1 MHYDTLEEAT
11 TAIFLLPDKQFLK
24 IFHPAISKGG
34 PLQPFLM
41 DELRILT
48 AEAITEEYDG
58 SYTDRW
64 VRITVD
70 GKTGW
75 VHGAYLSAERGGP
88 IYYIP
93 EDLIDFDMGDAP

>member
-48 AEAITEEYDG
+48 AEAITEEYYSG
-58 SYTDRW
+58 TECR
-64 VRITVD
+64 
-70 GKTGW
+70 
-75 VHGAYLSAERGGP
+75 LEERRAVLAAAG
-88 IYYIP
+88 
-93 EDLIDFDMGDAP
+93 EE